1 MMYFRCSQVLMI
13 ALLAT
18 AFVPASL
25 CKGGLIIGVDNRF
38 PAPDSSFASS
48 SSFDEF
54 RAELS
59 SGGNTIVPLSSFLA
73 ADLAALDFLVIN
85 QPYRGFG
92 AVTLSV
98 QEIADIH
105 DFVSGNFVAFGDA
118 SMFSDTGAGSDRDIS
133 FGDNRQLLTN
143 AVDFVGQRA
152 GSAMFFGDGATGA
165 NHDDLSALV
174 APYGLTYSTS
184 LHNGNG
190 ITLTPDFVPHP
201 VTQGVT
207 TIGMDLRR
215 LLTTQ
220 APAVDLTVGSGTFD
234 FVAAGTVAV
243 PEPSSAG
250 LGLLAWGAV
259 ALGRRRR

>member
-1 MMYFRCSQVLMI
+1 MCVRCSQVLMI
-13 ALLAT
+13 AVLT
-18 AFVPASL
+18 TIFVPASL
-25 CKGGLIIGVDNRF
+25 CKGDLVIGVDNRF
-38 PAPDSSFASS
+38 PAPDSSFATSS
-48 SSFDEF
+48 RFDEF

-59 SGGNTIVPLSSFLA
+59 SGGNTIVPLSSFLS
-73 ADLAALDFLVIN
+73 ADLAGLDVLVVN
-85 QPYRGFG
+85 QPYRGIS

-105 DFVSGNFVAFGDA
+105 NFVSGNFVAFGDT

-143 AVDFVGQRA
+143 AVNFVGQRA

-174 APYGLTYSTS
+174 APYGLTYSTT
-184 LHNGNG
+184 LHNGRG
-190 ITLTPDFVPHP
+190 VTLTPDFVSHP

-215 LLTTQ
+215 LLTAET
-220 APAVDLTVGSGTFD
+220 PAIDLTVGSGTFD
-234 FVAAGTVAV
+234 FLAAGTLAV
-243 PEPSSAG
+243 PEPSSAC
-250 LGLLAWGAV
+250 LALLACGAV
-259 ALGRRRR
+259 AFGRRRR